1 MSEGGQS
8 RTDDVAAVIARDRR
22 ARRRRWV
29 VWLAVLMIVVVGGG
43 TAIGLISGTGSAD
56 RDFETVAARHGTLQ
70 QTVIATGRLTPTNQ
84 VEVGSEISGRI
95 ESVEVDFN
103 DPVEKG
109 QVLAVM
115 DTDQLEA
122 RVAERKAQLAAAKA
136 ALKQAEATVREE
148 RAKAERAKQLVEKN
162 FTSEQTLESAVAA
175 AERAEAAVTS
185 AEAQVFVA
193 QATLDADLTTLK
205 KAVIRS
211 PIDGIVISREVE
223 AGQTIA
229 ANFQTPVLFKLAE
242 DLSRMKLH
250 LDIDEADIGLVHQGQ
265 KALFTVDAYP
275 DRRFPAHIVSV
286 RYAPQEE
293 DNVVTYEAV
302 LTVENDDLL
311 LRPGMTATAEIIAD
325 SKPDVLMVA
334 NRALRF
340 TPPREGFGGTI
351 ANLNAEWNTEEEERV
366 WILKNGE
373 PTAVPVETGTSNE
386 EWTEVTEGDVEPGM
400 ELIVNVARDAGE

>member
-1 MSEGGQS
+1 MTTSGS
-8 RTDDVAAVIARDRR
+8 PPDRDVAAVIAQDKR
-22 ARRRRWV
+22 ARRKRRIFWIVGILLVLAGAWV
-29 VWLAVLMIVVVGGG
+29 LIGDVSGDGG
-43 TAIGLISGTGSAD
+43 AAQN
-56 RDFETVAARHGTLQ
+56 FETMAAKRGTLQ
-70 QTVIATGRLTPTNQ
+70 QTVIATGRLRPTNQ
-84 VEVGSEISGRI
+84 VDVGSEISGRI
-95 ESVEVDFN
+95 EEVRVDFN
-103 DPVEKG
+103 EPVEKG
-109 QVLAVM
+109 QILAVL

-148 RAKAERAKQLVEKN
+148 RAKARRARQLVEKE

-185 AEAQVFVA
+185 AEAQVVVA
-193 QATLDADLTTLK
+193 EAALDADLTTLK

-223 AGQTIA
+223 AGQTLA

-242 DLSRMKLH
+242 DLTRMALH
-250 LDIDEADIGLVHQGQ
+250 LDVDEADIGLVYPGQ
-265 KALFTVDAYP
+265 KAFFTVDAYP
-275 DRRFPAHIVSV
+275 ERRFPAEIASV

-302 LTVENDDLL
+302 LTVANDDLL

-325 SKPDVLMVA
+325 SKPDVVMVP

-340 TPPREGFGGTI
+340 TPPREGFGGTV
-351 ANLNAEWNTEEEERV
+351 AGLNAEWNTDDAARV
-366 WILKNGE
+366 WVLKDGTPE
-373 PTAVPVETGTSNE
+373 AIPVETGAANE
-386 EWTEVTEGDVEPGM
+386 EWTEVTKGDVTPGTA
-400 ELIVNVARDAGE
+400 LVIGVARGNGR